1 MELLGSN
8 LEELFTLCN
17 RRFSLKSTLMIAD
30 QLISNLEY
38 IHFKTY
44 VHRDMK
50 PENFLVGL
58 SKKSKNIFTIDF
70 GLSKRYR
77 DSRTHEH
84 IPFRDKKPLIGK
96 QKDIISEAKTA
107 YLYFLLFII
116 ILGTCRY
123 ASLNAHRGLEQSRR
137 DDLESLGYIL
147 VYFLKGSLP
156 W

>member
-96 QKDIISEAKTA
+96 LNIRTKLNSSNLI
-107 YLYFLLFII
+107 FLSYNYH
-116 ILGTCRY
+116 RY
-123 ASLNAHRGLEQSRR
+123 MPLCKLECSPRTGAITKR
-137 DDLESLGYIL
+137 
-147 VYFLKGSLP
+147 
-156 W
+156 